1 LLQEQLQNYTNLN
14 NTLTESLDLKNI
26 QISEYQK
33 IDSER
38 KSQIDTLNKELK
50 NKNKVIKY
58 LKVGGITV
66 SIGLILVLLLK

>member
-1 LLQEQLQNYTNLN
+1 MLQEQLQNYTNLN